1 MNASLTA
8 PRLTLKFGKGV
19 GGSLKL
25 VFLLIALAIGESAV
39 NGGRAD
45 CPPTITAYRLTIA
58 PCETL
63 TEIVIAQVLTGDQPD
78 GSLEVMVTSVPTGL
92 TVSDLYND
100 EGNILVTVTASCDA
114 EIGTAAIGLAV
125 GSFEDELVSTSMVPA
140 LIVSEGTE
148 PDWIPDGPPGI
159 GSILIYH
166 LTTSSIVQPERQD
179 TRITL
184 TNIHPNRSVSVHLFW
199 VDGET
204 GQVADSIICLTG
216 NQTLSMLAS
225 DLDPGVTGFL
235 VAIAVDGQTG
245 MPIGFNYLLG
255 DELVKLETG
264 HEADL
269 RAEAVRARE
278 SPAPAIPHGPV
289 EAELLFD
296 GVHYQQLP
304 RTLVVSSLPSVE
316 AGNQTMLIV
325 NRLSGDFSTQVD
337 PLGSIYGMAFDDQG
351 SAYGFCARKETG
363 QFIAPLGAGFPRTGL
378 RIDDIIPA
386 DRTGWMKIW
395 ATDDSPILG
404 AVLNYHPDTVSNAG
418 GFSQGRLL
426 HRLTSTGL
434 TRWVVPLFPPGC

>member
-1 MNASLTA
+1 MNAPLTA
-8 PRLTLKFGKGV
+8 SRLTLKLGRGV
-19 GGSLKL
+19 DGSLKL

-45 CPPTITAYRLTIA
+45 CPPAIFAYSFTITR
-58 PCETL
+58 CETL
-63 TEIVIAQVLTGDQPD
+63 TEMVIAQVLTGEYPD
-78 GSLEVMVTSVPTGL
+78 GSLEVTVTSVPVGL
-92 TVSDLYND
+92 TVSDVYNNGGD
-100 EGNILVTVTASCDA
+100 IVATVEAACDA
-114 EIGTAAIGLAV
+114 PIGTAAIGLAV
-125 GSFEDELVSTSMVPA
+125 ASFEEEEPSTALAPA
-140 LIVSEGTE
+140 LIENEGAE
-148 PDWIPDGPPGI
+148 PRRIRDEQPGI
-159 GSILIYH
+159 GSILIYN

-179 TRITL
+179 TRINL

-225 DLDPGVTGFL
+225 DVDPGVTGFL

-304 RTLVVSSLPSVE
+304 RTLAVSSLPSLE

-325 NRLSGDFSTQVD
+325 NRLGGDFSTQVD
-337 PLGSIYGMAFDDQG
+337 PLGSIYGMAYDDQG
-351 SAYGFCARKETG
+351 VAYGFCARKATG
-363 QFIAPLGAGFPRTGL
+363 QFITPLGAGFPRTGL